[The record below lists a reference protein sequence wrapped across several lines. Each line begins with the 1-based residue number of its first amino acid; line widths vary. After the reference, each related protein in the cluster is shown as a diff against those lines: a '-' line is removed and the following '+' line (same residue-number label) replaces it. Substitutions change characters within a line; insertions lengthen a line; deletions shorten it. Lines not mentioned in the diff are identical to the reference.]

1 MDEQQI
7 KDWLGLAN
15 EPRPLK
21 PAIVEGMAEVPWP
34 ETDTEHMDV
43 FAAFLM
49 CADDPFQILGI
60 ALGDATEVV
69 EEFQRTSVEVDAAGL
84 SQCPTCHSFQ
94 APATP
99 DGRCADPWHD
109 QPHPDIPI
117 PEKETP
123 DADQADPAARDRDA
137 AAPGAPEP
145 PDAL

>member
-21 PAIVEGMAEVPWP
+21 PEIVEGMADAPWP
-34 ETDTEHMDV
+34 ETDAEHMEV
-43 FAAFLM
+43 FAAFLA
-49 CADDPFQILGI
+49 CANSPYQILGI

-69 EEFQRTSVEVDAAGL
+69 E
-84 SQCPTCHSFQ
+84 
-94 APATP
+94 
-99 DGRCADPWHD
+99 
-109 QPHPDIPI
+109 
-117 PEKETP
+117 ETP